1 MARTNLPYTLAVPNG
16 SVVATPT
23 TIDATNDH
31 IIAKAEPEKT
41 VLRIVA
47 TTGGTLAIKAGVNP
61 PALAAG
67 LGDLTITV
75 GVETRDVGP
84 FESGRFLQSDGSLL
98 VDFTT
103 VVGTVVALKVPR
115 NT

>member
-1 MARTNLPYTLAVPNG
+1 MTRTNLPYTAAVPNG

-31 IIAKAEPEKT
+31 VIAKAEPEKT
-41 VLRIVA
+41 ILRVVA
-47 TTGGTLAIKAGVNP
+47 STGGNMTIKAGTYP
-61 PALAAG
+61 LAIAAG
-67 LGDLTITV
+67 LGDLSITV

-84 FESGRFLQSDGSLL
+84 FESGRFLQSDGSMNI
-98 VDFTT
+98 DFTT

>member
-1 MARTNLPYTLAVPNG
+1 MARTAIPYTAAVPNG

-31 IIAKAEPEKT
+31 VIAKAEPEKT
-41 VLRIVA
+41 VLRVVA
-47 TTGGTLAIKAGVNP
+47 TTGGNLTIKAGVNP

-67 LGDLTITV
+67 LGDLSITV
-75 GVETRDVGP
+75 GVETRDIGP
-84 FESGRFLQSDGSLL
+84 FESGRFLQADGSMLI
-98 VDFTT
+98 DATT
-103 VVGTVVALKVPR
+103 IVGTVVALKVPR